1 VSHALNLYNAGTRA
15 LRTGQLAPAIS
26 LLRQAI
32 EETDSPKIQCTAWR
46 NLGIALRR
54 YGATGQAADAFL
66 TALSIDNSDPDLR
79 YCLGNALA
87 ALGDH
92 HGAIEAF
99 KEVQLMRPDWAQAVN
114 NEGAAWMAL
123 GRATQAETCF
133 SEAIRIDPE
142 FAHAWGNL
150 GAARAAMGLHAAPLH
165 TLKQALALAPESI
178 GIRVKLGHL
187 LTELGHFEASR
198 AAFTEVLQ
206 MSPSHQDANAGL
218 AMALHRSGDT
228 IRALAQIAPAIAM
241 GDRHPNVAVVY
252 ARISLLMGQ
261 PKEAASVLEEALQQ
275 ASAPA
280 TKILLGTHLAQAQDA
295 SQQFTQA
302 YETLKKANNLRPR
315 TYDSDTHVARITQ
328 IIDDSQ
334 HQRPTSSCTDET
346 PVFIVGMPRSGTS
359 LIEQMLDCHSLV
371 HGAGER
377 GELQLVASAMSQQPM
392 SVATLNKLASLY
404 LDRIRPLAPESRYIT
419 DKMPNNFMY
428 IDEVRRLF
436 PAARIIHCTR
446 NPADAGLSCLFQ
458 NFKDT
463 LGWTVSQTDIAD
475 WYRQYSRLMDHW
487 KTTSPLAKITVP
499 YEALVQDPE
508 TWSRQILDF
517 LDLPFESAVLQPH
530 KNKRIVRTA
539 SHDQIRRPIHTKSI
553 DRHLAYADQIP
564 DLMDL
569 QIASTATAADPL
581 NNHAQD

>member
-15 LRTGQLAPAIS
+15 LQTGQLAPAIS

-66 TALSIDNSDPDLR
+66 TALSIDDSDPDIR

-99 KEVQLMRPDWAQAVN
+99 QEVQLLRPNWAQAIN

-133 SEAIRIDPE
+133 SEAIRIDPN

-165 TLKQALALAPESI
+165 TLKQALALAPNSTE
-178 GIRVKLGHL
+178 IRVKLGHL

-198 AAFTEVLQ
+198 AAFAEVLQ
-206 MSPSHQDANAGL
+206 MDPSHQDANAGL
-218 AMALHRSGDT
+218 TMALHRSGDT
-228 IRALAQIAPAIAM
+228 IRALAQIAPAIAS
-241 GDRHPNVAVVY
+241 GERHPNVAVAY
-252 ARISLLMGQ
+252 ARISLLMDR
-261 PKEAASVLEEALQQ
+261 PKDAVSVLEEALQQ

-280 TKILLGTHLAQAQDA
+280 TRILLGTHLAQAQDVN
-295 SQQFTQA
+295 QDFKQA
-302 YETLKKANNLRPR
+302 FETLQSANGLRPR
-315 TYDSDTHVARITQ
+315 TFDSKAHEARITQ
-328 IIDDSQ
+328 IIESSKEAG
-334 HQRPTSSCTDET
+334 PTSTCTDET

-359 LIEQMLDCHSLV
+359 LIEQMLDAHSLV

-377 GELQLVASAMSQQPM
+377 GELQLVASAMAQQPM
-392 SVATLNKLASLY
+392 NTPTLNKLANLY
-404 LDRIRPLAPESRYIT
+404 LDRIRPLAPNSKYIT
-419 DKMPNNFMY
+419 DKMPNNFMFLE
-428 IDEVRRLF
+428 EVRRLF
-436 PAARIIHCTR
+436 PSARIIHCTR

-463 LGWTVSQTDIAD
+463 LDWTSSPTDIAD
-475 WYRQYSRLMDHW
+475 WYRQYIRLMDHW
-487 KTTSPLAKITVP
+487 QTNSPLARITVP
-499 YEALVQDPE
+499 YEALVKSPE
-508 TWSRQILDF
+508 TWTRRILDF
-517 LDLPFESAVLQPH
+517 LDLPFEPAVLEPH
-530 KNKRIVRTA
+530 KNTRIVRTA
-539 SHDQIRRPIHTKSI
+539 SHDQIRRPIHMKSI
-553 DRHLAYADQIP
+553 DRHLAYVDQIP
-564 DLMDL
+564 ELMDL
-569 QIASTATAADPL
+569 QPTASADL
-581 NNHAQD
+581 MIVHEQV

>member
-1 VSHALNLYNAGTRA
+1 MSHALNLYNAGTRA

-32 EETDSPKIQCTAWR
+32 EQTDSPHIECTAWR

-66 TALSIDNSDPDLR
+66 SALSIDDSDPDIR

-99 KEVQLMRPDWAQAVN
+99 KEVQIMRPNWAQAVN

-123 GRATQAETCF
+123 GRATEAETCF
-133 SEAIRIDPE
+133 SEAIRIDPN

-165 TLKQALALAPESI
+165 TLKQALALAPESVE
-178 GIRVKLGHL
+178 IRTKLGHL
-187 LTELGHFEASR
+187 LTELGHFDASR
-198 AAFTEVLQ
+198 AAFTEVLH
-206 MSPSHQDANAGL
+206 MDPDHQDANAGL
-218 AMALHRSGDT
+218 AMAMHRSGDT
-228 IRALAQIAPAIAM
+228 IRALAQIAPAIAA
-241 GDRHPNVAVVY
+241 GDRHPNVAVAY

-261 PKEAASVLEEALQQ
+261 ANNAAMVLKEALDL

-280 TKILLGTHLAQAQDA
+280 TRILLGTHLAQAQDA
-295 SQQFTQA
+295 SHDCTQA
-302 YETLKKANNLRPR
+302 FDTLKSANDLRPR
-315 TYDSDTHVARITQ
+315 TYDAEAHALHIDQ
-328 IIDDSQ
+328 IIENSRV
-334 HQRPTSSCTDET
+334 HEATSRCMDET
-346 PVFIVGMPRSGTS
+346 PVFIIGMPRSGTS
-359 LIEQMLDCHSLV
+359 LIEQMLDSHSLI

-377 GELQLVASAMSQQPM
+377 GELQLVASAMSQNTM
-392 SVATLNKLASLY
+392 SVDTLDTLASLY
-404 LDRIRPLAPESRYIT
+404 LDRIRPLAPKARYIT

-428 IDEVRRLF
+428 LEEVRRLF

-463 LGWTVSQTDIAD
+463 LDWTSSPADIAD
-475 WYRQYSRLMDHW
+475 WYRQYCRLMDHW
-487 KTTSPLAKITVP
+487 QSNSPLSKITVP
-499 YEALVQDPE
+499 YEELVQNPD
-508 TWSRQILDF
+508 TWARKILDF
-517 LDLPFESAVLQPH
+517 LNLPFESAVLEPH
-530 KNKRIVRTA
+530 KNTRIVRTA
-539 SHDQIRRPIHTKSI
+539 SHDQIRRPIHTNSI

-564 DLMDL
+564 ELMEL
-569 QIASTATAADPL
+569 QFESPVAAVDRL
-581 NNHAQD
+581 KVQEQH